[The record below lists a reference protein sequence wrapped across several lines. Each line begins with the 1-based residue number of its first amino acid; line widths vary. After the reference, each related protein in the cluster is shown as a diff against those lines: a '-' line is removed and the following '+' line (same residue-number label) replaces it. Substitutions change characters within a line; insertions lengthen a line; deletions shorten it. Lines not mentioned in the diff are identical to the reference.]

1 MFNIGAVAGAH
12 VHVEEEAHVREAM
25 GNRVKAVQGVQGDL
39 EDLGEVHV
47 SEDLEDPGE
56 VHVSGDLEEGA
67 RESEARGETSNLEAA
82 DAQS

>member
-12 VHVEEEAHVREAM
+12 VHVEEAHVREAM

-47 SEDLEDPGE
+47 SEDLE
-56 VHVSGDLEEGA
+56 EGA